1 MIWLISRR
9 TEGWACV
16 GHHVNQTL
24 SPCCFASESKYY
36 QFQQCIFYPF
46 LPIQSHSCKVTCVT
60 VTSLVVCIVG
70 LLDDLTIFL
79 SCAGDTTMF
88 HYFFCQRQLRG
99 KNVTAEI
106 ALERRRAIVKNP
118 CNVREAKW
126 LQRHNHKSLA
136 SRYLTNRP
144 CIEDKKIM

>member
-46 LPIQSHSCKVTCVT
+46 LPIQSRHSSKVTCVT
-60 VTSLVVCIVG
+60 VPSLVVCLVG

-88 HYFFCQRQLRG
+88 HFFCQRQLRG

-106 ALERRRAIVKNP
+106 ALERRAIIKKP
-118 CNVREAKW
+118 CNVKG
-126 LQRHNHKSLA
+126 S
-136 SRYLTNRP
+136 
-144 CIEDKKIM
+144 